1 MHGLLL
7 AAGLLSLPFHAAAH
21 PQQPATGVARRGV
34 DLNAYRLPLKADYK
48 NTEKVEA
55 EPPALNLFGPASYV
69 EVAQALAK
77 TTVPGAT
84 FRVVDDHYVGDNGVA
99 HVHLRQ
105 TMNGIDID
113 NADFNV
119 NVKDGKVFSFGNSFY
134 TGKAPSP
141 LVKRDRADPVQ
152 ALKEACKTLQIPVKT
167 EKASAQAVKGSESV
181 VFKGTSG
188 ALSEPKAKL
197 VYLVKSDGN
206 LALTWRVETDIGDN
220 WLLSYVDAK
229 DGKKVHNVVDY
240 VSEATYSVF
249 PWGTN
254 DPTEG
259 ERKVFT
265 DPWDT
270 KSSEFT
276 WIGDGQTK
284 YQTTRGNN
292 GIAQS
297 NPRGG
302 NEYLNNY
309 RPMSP
314 ALKFEYPYSTSMTPP
329 SSYID
334 ASIAQ
339 LFYTSNFY
347 HDLLYSLGFTE
358 RAGNFQWN
366 NSNKG
371 GRGNDYVIL
380 NAQDGSGTNNAN
392 FATPPDGQP
401 GRMRMYTWTTANP
414 NRDGSMEAGI
424 VIHEYTH
431 GLSTRLTGGPA
442 NSNCLNALES
452 GGMGEGW
459 GDFMATAIRLK
470 ARDTRNTNYGMGDWS
485 ANKRGGIR
493 AYVYSTSLSTNPLNY
508 LSVNSLR
515 QVHAIGTVWASMLY
529 EVMWNL
535 IDKHGKNDGPVPQ
548 FRNGVPTDGRYLAMK
563 LVVDGMAIQP
573 CNPNFVQAR
582 DAILDAD
589 RALTGSQNK
598 CEIWKA
604 FAKRQLG
611 VGARYGTTRTGS
623 TEVPAE
629 LSLVE
634 KHVPGR
640 HVFGGTPLH
649 IYIASP
655 EDLGDSHPQAR
666 VIAGGAT
673 KANGFLSTPWE
684 ITICS
689 PRIACFFEMNSASER
704 TIAVIGNFPSSSPQ
718 NSLFLGEW
726 ANCHS
731 ATTGGGIIGCS
742 TAYYL
747 TRHPSYDPAL
757 HKIVVFEA
765 TGIAGGASGKAGGF
779 LAIWAHPDNIA
790 PLSYSLHKEL
800 AQEHNGVER
809 WGYRRIKCGQL
820 LAHVTPRD
828 ASSSNTETL
837 GSGKNHDK
845 QATSREKRAGSIPA
859 DLDWFDPSMCLEFED
874 MGNMGATAQVHP
886 YLFTTSMMK
895 LAEEKGAKFIL
906 GSVTEIELSEDRVR
920 GLKYNDKETG
930 ESKSMPVTD
939 AIVAA
944 GPWARTVFSRA
955 PILAERAHSVVIRP
969 TRPVAAYAVFT
980 SITRQRSNR
989 LPQQDTVVSP
999 EIYSRPDG
1007 TVYSCGAGDVS
1018 VSLPETTADV
1028 QVDDSRCQSIID
1040 SVGAISSELRG
1051 GEILRQQ
1058 ACYLPAVAGPAAGPL
1073 IGPADIKGVHL
1084 AVGHTCWGIQ
1094 NAPATGKLMSE
1105 FIFDG
1110 AAQSA
1115 DVASLNPRNFL

>member
-167 EKASAQAVKGSESV
+167 EKATAQAVKGSESV

-334 ASIAQ
+334 ASITQ
-339 LFYTSNFY
+339 LFYTSNVY

-535 IDKHGKNDGPVPQ
+535 IDKHGKNDSPVPQ

-629 LSLVE
+629 C
-634 KHVPGR
+634 K
-640 HVFGGTPLH
+640 
-649 IYIASP
+649 
-655 EDLGDSHPQAR
+655 
-666 VIAGGAT
+666 
-673 KANGFLSTPWE
+673 
-684 ITICS
+684 
-689 PRIACFFEMNSASER
+689 
-704 TIAVIGNFPSSSPQ
+704 
-718 NSLFLGEW
+718 
-726 ANCHS
+726 
-731 ATTGGGIIGCS
+731 
-742 TAYYL
+742 
-747 TRHPSYDPAL
+747 
-757 HKIVVFEA
+757 
-765 TGIAGGASGKAGGF
+765 
-779 LAIWAHPDNIA
+779 
-790 PLSYSLHKEL
+790 
-800 AQEHNGVER
+800 
-809 WGYRRIKCGQL
+809 
-820 LAHVTPRD
+820 
-828 ASSSNTETL
+828 
-837 GSGKNHDK
+837 
-845 QATSREKRAGSIPA
+845 
-859 DLDWFDPSMCLEFED
+859 
-874 MGNMGATAQVHP
+874 
-886 YLFTTSMMK
+886 
-895 LAEEKGAKFIL
+895 
-906 GSVTEIELSEDRVR
+906 
-920 GLKYNDKETG
+920 
-930 ESKSMPVTD
+930 
-939 AIVAA
+939 
-944 GPWARTVFSRA
+944 
-955 PILAERAHSVVIRP
+955 
-969 TRPVAAYAVFT
+969 
-980 SITRQRSNR
+980 
-989 LPQQDTVVSP
+989 
-999 EIYSRPDG
+999 
-1007 TVYSCGAGDVS
+1007 
-1018 VSLPETTADV
+1018 
-1028 QVDDSRCQSIID
+1028 
-1040 SVGAISSELRG
+1040 
-1051 GEILRQQ
+1051 
-1058 ACYLPAVAGPAAGPL
+1058 
-1073 IGPADIKGVHL
+1073 
-1084 AVGHTCWGIQ
+1084 
-1094 NAPATGKLMSE
+1094 
-1105 FIFDG
+1105 
-1110 AAQSA
+1110 
-1115 DVASLNPRNFL
+1115 